1 MSYSTYVLYSS
12 KYNEIYIGHSR
23 DVEKRLVEHNEGK
36 SSSTKRY
43 IPWQLIHREEFA
55 TRSQAMKREKELKS
69 QKGREWIRKEILKKH
84 L

>member
-1 MSYSTYVLYSS
+1 MSYSIYVLYSL

-23 DVEKRLVEHNEGK
+23 DVEKRLVQHNEGK
-36 SSSTKRY
+36 SNSTKRY
-43 IPWQLIHREEFA
+43 IPWHLIHREEFA